1 MGSVGRFPVTMPIQ
15 RPFGTTL
22 LCLVLLPAAQAGE
35 PEARDWLERMGQAL
49 TTRNYDGTF
58 FHLSDSQSE
67 TMRIVHQVRDGR
79 VTERLVSL
87 DGSGREIIRNDQ
99 EVVCYLPDKRTVL
112 VEKRT
117 DDNPLLAALPSYSE
131 GLEAHYEITL
141 GDKAKVLGRKTRQI
155 AVRPKDEYRYGYHLW
170 LDDETAMPLKSQLR
184 DREGKVLEQILFA
197 KLELSESIEPGSLT
211 PEVEADDF
219 EWLRQDRSPAADASL
234 GSDVRPGWRA
244 NRLPPGFDLTA
255 SRIQAIAGSSAPVQH
270 LVFSD
275 GLASVSV
282 FIESRH
288 DDAEPLVGLHKVG
301 SAHAFSVHAWD
312 HQVTAVG
319 EVPAG
324 TVEMIAQGVA
334 PEGQAGKES
343 GTKR

>member
-1 MGSVGRFPVTMPIQ
+1 VGSVGRFPVTMPIQ
-15 RPFGTTL
+15 RPLGTTL

-35 PEARDWLERMGQAL
+35 PEARAWLERMGQAL
-49 TTRNYDGTF
+49 ATRNYDGTF

-67 TMRIVHQVRDGR
+67 TMRIVHQVRNGR

-87 DGSGREIIRNDQ
+87 DGSGREIIRNDK

-131 GLEAHYEITL
+131 GLEAHYDITL

-184 DREGKVLEQILFA
+184 DREGRVLEQILFA
-197 KLELSESIEPGSLT
+197 KLELTDSIEPGSLA
-211 PEVEADDF
+211 PQVEADDF
-219 EWLRQDRSPAADASL
+219 EWLRQDNPPAAHAARE
-234 GSDVRPGWRA
+234 GEVQPQWRV
-244 NRLPPGFDLTA
+244 NRLPPGFQLTA
-255 SRIQAIAGSSAPVQH
+255 SRIQAIGGSSAPVQH

-282 FIESRH
+282 FIESRQ
-288 DDAEPLVGLHKVG
+288 DEAEPLVGLHKVG

-324 TVEMIAQGVA
+324 TVEMIAQGVV
-334 PEGQAGKES
+334 PDRHDSTES
-343 GTKR
+343 GTKH